1 MVRQRASMRTSYMA
15 APTDEVSPD
24 DPLLGF
30 APVPHV
36 APRRNS
42 ITAERQRAF
51 IAHLAATGIVRQAA
65 KQIGAS
71 LEALYKLRSR
81 PGAEAFS
88 AAWDEAVDRGV
99 QRLEDCA
106 LASVIEGEE
115 RLVVSG
121 GKVLGVERRRNAA
134 LTMFFLKNRRPQRY
148 GDQVSPGHPMYERI
162 KEQVLAEI
170 AANEPSEAEV
180 LESINKLID
189 DMKVRSEANTRLL
202 AEEPADWD
210 EVEDEGGDG
219 SGDGSGDLGSG
230 GQASPRTAT

>member
-1 MVRQRASMRTSYMA
+1 MVRQRAGLRTSYMA
-15 APTDEVSPD
+15 APTGEVSPD

-65 KQIGAS
+65 KHIGAS
-71 LEALYKLRSR
+71 LEALYKLRAR

-106 LASVIEGEE
+106 LTHAIEGEE

-148 GDQVSPGHPMYERI
+148 GDHPGPGHPTYERI
-162 KEQVLAEI
+162 KAEVLAEI
-170 AANEPSEAEV
+170 AGDERSEAEV
-180 LESINKLID
+180 LESINRMID
-189 DMKVRSEANTRLL
+189 DMQLRSAGNAALL
-202 AEEPADWD
+202 AEEEEADWD
-210 EVEDEGGDG
+210 DVAADDPADRPDVAARGAGTG
-219 SGDGSGDLGSG
+219 
-230 GQASPRTAT
+230 R

>member
-1 MVRQRASMRTSYMA
+1 MVRQREALRTSYMA
-15 APTDEVSPD
+15 APPGEVAAD

-51 IAHLAATGIVRQAA
+51 IEHLAATGIVRQAA
-65 KQIGAS
+65 KHIGAS
-71 LEALYKLRSR
+71 LEALYKLRAR
-81 PGAEAFS
+81 PGAEQFS
-88 AAWDEAVDRGV
+88 RAWDEAVDRGV

-106 LASVIEGEE
+106 LSCAIEGEE

-134 LTMFFLKNRRPQRY
+134 LMLFFLRNRRPLRY
-148 GDQVSPGHPMYERI
+148 GDSVGPGHPMYERI
-162 KEQVLAEI
+162 KEQVLADI
-170 AANEPSEAEV
+170 AANEPSEQEV
-180 LESINKLID
+180 LDSINKMID
-189 DMKVRSEANTRLL
+189 DMKVRSAANTRLL

-210 EVEDEGGDG
+210 DVEDEDG
-219 SGDGSGDLGSG
+219 EE
-230 GQASPRTAT
+230 